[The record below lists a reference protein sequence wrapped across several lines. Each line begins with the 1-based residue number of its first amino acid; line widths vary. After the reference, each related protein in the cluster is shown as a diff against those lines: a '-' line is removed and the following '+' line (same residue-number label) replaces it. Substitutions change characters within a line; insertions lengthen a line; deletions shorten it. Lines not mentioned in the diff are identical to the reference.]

1 MLWERRISV
10 GMGSRLFL
18 IDDNDS
24 LQRLSVEK
32 LGRLMRFDK
41 KVVLPQ
47 YAGKRIR
54 CAMAVLEV
62 AGRQV
67 QTIRHIDY
75 FVLPFD
81 DKGRIDKEEWT
92 RGVRLALELL
102 PSGLEEMHP
111 KQVVDARHRFMKK
124 RYDHEF
130 KWRPSRKM
138 EEEIVTAIMGLR

>member
-1 MLWERRISV
+1 M
-10 GMGSRLFL
+10 GMGSRLCL
-18 IDDNDS
+18 IDDDDS
-24 LQRLSVEK
+24 IKRFSVEL
-32 LGRLMRFDK
+32 LGRLFRFDK

-47 YAGKRIR
+47 YVGKRIR

-81 DKGRIDKEEWT
+81 DKSRVDKEEWT

-102 PSGLEEMHP
+102 PSGLEGMHP
-111 KQVVDARHRFMKK
+111 KQVVDARHRFMEK

-130 KWRPSRKM
+130 KWRPSQEI
-138 EEEIVTAIMGLR
+138 EEKIVAGIFGPR

>member
-1 MLWERRISV
+1 M

-18 IDDNDS
+18 IDDDDS

-32 LGRLMRFDK
+32 LSRLIRFDRG
-41 KVVLPQ
+41 VALPQ

-54 CAMAVLEV
+54 CAMAVVEV

-75 FVLPFD
+75 FMLPFD
-81 DKGRIDKEEWT
+81 DKGRVDKKEWT

-102 PSGLEEMHP
+102 PSIPEETHP
-111 KQVVDARHRFMKK
+111 KQVIDARDRFMKK

-130 KWRPSRKM
+130 KWKPSRKV
-138 EEEIVTAIMGLR
+138 EEEIITAILGLR

>member
-1 MLWERRISV
+1 M

-18 IDDNDS
+18 IDDDDS

-32 LGRLMRFDK
+32 LGRLIRFDK
-41 KVVLPQ
+41 GVALPR

-62 AGRQV
+62 VGRQV

-75 FVLPFD
+75 FMLPFD
-81 DKGRIDKEEWT
+81 DKGRVDEKEWT

-102 PSGLEEMHP
+102 PSGLEGMHP
-111 KQVVDARHRFMKK
+111 KQVVDAGHRFMKK
-124 RYDHEF
+124 RYDREF
-130 KWRPSRKM
+130 KWRPSQ
-138 EEEIVTAIMGLR
+138 EIEQKIVSAILGLR

>member
-1 MLWERRISV
+1 M

-18 IDDNDS
+18 IDDDDS

-32 LGRLMRFDK
+32 LGCLIRFDK
-41 KVVLPQ
+41 GVALPR

-75 FVLPFD
+75 FLLPFD
-81 DKGRIDKEEWT
+81 DKGRVDKKEWT

-102 PSGLEEMHP
+102 PSGLEGMHP

-130 KWRPSRKM
+130 KWNPSRKM
-138 EEEIVTAIMGLR
+138 EEKIVSAILG

>member
-1 MLWERRISV
+1 
-10 GMGSRLFL
+10 MGLSSRLFL
-18 IDDNDS
+18 IDHDDS

-32 LGRLMRFDK
+32 LSRLIRFDK
-41 KVVLPQ
+41 GVTLPQ

-75 FVLPFD
+75 FMLPFD
-81 DKGRIDKEEWT
+81 DKGRVDKKEWT
-92 RGVRLALELL
+92 RGVRLALEML
-102 PSGLEEMHP
+102 PSGLGGTHP
-111 KQVVDARHRFMKK
+111 KQVIDARDRFMKK

-130 KWRPSRKM
+130 KWKPSRKI
-138 EEEIVTAIMGLR
+138 EEEIVTAILGLH

>member
-1 MLWERRISV
+1 MLKRRILV

-18 IDDNDS
+18 IDDDDS

-32 LGRLMRFDK
+32 LGRLIRFDK
-41 KVVLPQ
+41 GVALPQ

-62 AGRQV
+62 TGRHV

-75 FVLPFD
+75 FVLPLD
-81 DKGRIDKEEWT
+81 DKGRVDKEEWT

-102 PSGLEEMHP
+102 PSIAEETHP
-111 KQVVDARHRFMKK
+111 KHAVDARHRFMKK

-130 KWRPSRKM
+130 KWRPSRNI
-138 EEEIVTAIMGLR
+138 EEEIVAGIFGLR

>member
-1 MLWERRISV
+1 MPCERRISV

-18 IDDNDS
+18 IDGDDS
-24 LQRLSVEK
+24 LQRFSVEK
-32 LGRLMRFDK
+32 LGRLIRFEK
-41 KVVLPQ
+41 GVALPR

-75 FVLPFD
+75 FLLPFD
-81 DKGRIDKEEWT
+81 DKGRIDKKEWT
-92 RGVRLALELL
+92 RGVRLALEML
-102 PSGLEEMHP
+102 PSGLVGTHP
-111 KQVVDARHRFMKK
+111 KQVIDARDRFMKK

-130 KWRPSRKM
+130 KWMPSRKL
-138 EEEIVTAIMGLR
+138 EEEIVAAILGLR

>member
-1 MLWERRISV
+1 M
-10 GMGSRLFL
+10 GMSSRLFL

-24 LQRLSVEK
+24 LKRFSVEQ
-32 LGRLMRFDK
+32 LGRLLRFDK
-41 KVVLPQ
+41 RVTLPQ

-67 QTIRHIDY
+67 QTIRQIDY

-81 DKGRIDKEEWT
+81 DKGLIDKKEWT
-92 RGVRLALELL
+92 RGIRLALEIL
-102 PSGLEEMHP
+102 PSVIGGTHP
-111 KQVVDARHRFMKK
+111 RQVIDARDQFMKK

-130 KWRPSRKM
+130 KWKPSRKI
-138 EEEIVTAIMGLR
+138 EEEIVAAILSSVQGQP